1 MHKDFGVID
10 FEKEEIVDIQDFDKL
25 KDIDMKE
32 K

>member
-10 FEKEEIVDIQDFDKL
+10 FEKEEIVDIKDFDAL
-25 KDIDMKE
+25 KDIVRKE